1 MNTQKE
7 LVMNLYAISALSE
20 KLAKTDKRYERLSKV
35 SKRMAIM
42 TEKGMRTDDV
52 IEELFR

>member
-7 LVMNLYAISALSE
+7 LIMNLYAISALSE
-20 KLAKTDKRYERLSKV
+20 KLAKTDKRYERLSEV

-42 TEKGMRTDDV
+42 TEKGMRTDEV